1 VTGSV
6 LNSWNRHALS
16 AYKKLY
22 LDLWKNGVFYNIIL
36 LVAIFWAVC
45 NAITS
50 VVAGEEGS
58 TFSSLMTSIAF
69 PPLLHAC
76 YLTLMIN
83 WVPVAYILKPPHYP
97 NRPSQ
102 PTENGEKP
110 TSRLQAK
117 SDAALDFKWAA
128 AGKVGK
134 EILHLGTR
142 LEIQER
148 PEL

>member
-16 AYKKLY
+16 ACRKLY
-22 LDLWKNGVFYNIIL
+22 LDLWKNGVFYN
-36 LVAIFWAVC
+36 LVLVVATIWAVSH
-45 NAITS
+45 AITS
-50 VVAGEEGS
+50 VIAGEEGR
-58 TFSSLMTSIAF
+58 TLTSLMTSITF
-69 PPLLHAC
+69 PP
-76 YLTLMIN
+76 
-83 WVPVAYILKPPHYP
+83 YILKPPHYP
-97 NRPSQ
+97 TRSSHPM
-102 PTENGEKP
+102 EKGEKS
-110 TSRLQAK
+110 TSRLRAK
-117 SDAALDFKWAA
+117 SDAASDFKWAA